1 MDVTIAMDPNS
12 AHADQPRRFKLAGQG
27 APEQADDAVQ
37 PVTRL
42 VGLGPM
48 TNVKTAFGEYPAQ
61 TLRENDRIMV
71 REGGFR
77 PIKSLKRMT
86 FDEEYLRYHPGAQ
99 PIVIRANAFSPV
111 CPNKD
116 LILAPDQRVAA
127 NATNLPLR
135 LERAIDLITRP
146 HVLRKPEQIITY
158 TVISLGRPAFI
169 QCNGVWVELT
179 S

>member
-1 MDVTIAMDPNS
+1 MDVKRDMDNKS
-12 AHADQPRRFKLAGQG
+12 EQTAQPRRFKLAE
-27 APEQADDAVQ
+27 PDARELPRESVE
-37 PVTRL
+37 PVVRL

-48 TNVKTAFGEYPAQ
+48 TQVKTAFGEYPAQ
-61 TLRENDRIMV
+61 TLRENDRLKV
-71 REGGFR
+71 REGGFV
-77 PIKSLKRMT
+77 PIKSVKRMT

-99 PIVIRANAFSPV
+99 PIVIRANAFAPV

-116 LILAPDQRVAA
+116 LVLAPDQRLAS
-127 NATNLPLR
+127 NATSMPLR
-135 LERAIDLITRP
+135 LERAVDLITRP

-169 QCNGVWVELT
+169 ECNGIWVELG